1 MNDARWYN
9 LKHQIFIERIY
20 MRSSNTNLLSPILET
35 PRVDRIRRNHGVEHA
50 TLQILSRRYPYRS
63 MSGHSD
69 GGGFYIVGDVSTQ
82 DVRSAVDEALTRLKA
97 GESNLAVHPNCGT
110 NFVISGML
118 VALAGFVAF
127 FGAGSRLRDR
137 LERIPLAASLSTLTL
152 ILANP
157 LGTLMQR
164 EVTTSSDPGSLEVLR
179 VTTIKRGRWLTHR
192 VETAG

>member
-1 MNDARWYN
+1 
-9 LKHQIFIERIY
+9 
-20 MRSSNTNLLSPILET
+20 
-35 PRVDRIRRNHGVEHA
+35 
-50 TLQILSRRYPYRS
+50 

-137 LERIPLAASLSTLTL
+137 LERIPLAASLSILTL

-164 EVTTSSDPGSLEVLR
+164 EVTTSGDPGSLEVLR